1 MTEFLRRLRNFLA
14 MMDAKAITSVALS
27 VALLAFVLLMF
38 LFGPQ
43 WLNLY
48 NETALTQA
56 LARTAESPWA
66 ILGVIFVYSL
76 LALTGFPQI
85 VLFAVT
91 IFVFGAAVGAAY
103 SWIATMASATLTFG
117 FGRFLGG
124 RWIRR
129 MGGDRFQR
137 TFSFV
142 RRRGILASALIRLVP
157 SAPFIFV
164 NATAGAADIPLW
176 KFCAGTGVGI
186 IPKILLVAF
195 LGAFAPDA
203 ETLKEGM
210 AGLAAFFAALR
221 PRDLAILA
229 AILGAWIGILL
240 LARRLYRRLRSEES
254 VY

>member
-1 MTEFLRRLRNFLA
+1 MAEFLRWLRRLLN
-14 MMDAKAITSVALS
+14 MTDAKAIASGALS
-27 VALLAFVLLMF
+27 VALLVFVLFMF
-38 LFGPQ
+38 LSGGQ

-48 NETALTQA
+48 DETALTQA
-56 LARTAESPWA
+56 LARAAESPWA
-66 ILGVIFVYSL
+66 VLGVIFVYSL

-91 IFVFGAAVGAAY
+91 IFVFGAVAGAAY
-103 SWIATMASATLTFG
+103 SWIATMVSAMLTFG

-129 MGGDRFQR
+129 MGGDPIQR
-137 TFSFV
+137 TFNFV
-142 RRRGILASALIRLVP
+142 RHRGILTSALIRLVP

-176 KFCAGTGVGI
+176 KFWIGTGVGI
-186 IPKILLVAF
+186 IPKILLVAI

-203 ETLKEGM
+203 ETLKDGV
-210 AGLAAFFAALR
+210 AGLAAFFAALQ

-229 AILGAWIGILL
+229 MILVAWTGILL
-240 LARRLYRRLRSEES
+240 LARRLYRRLRTEES